1 LKVFETY
8 TMPVSTDLYSGTNQ
22 DKCWKVITDITF

>member
-1 LKVFETY
+1 
-8 TMPVSTDLYSGTNQ
+8 MPVSTDLYSGTNQ